1 MPIMKKSDG
10 WYWGSKG
17 PFDTKQ
23 KAVQV
28 GQAAHAAGAAG
39 AEDGESA
46 IVKEKKAGK
55 LTFALDYHLTYSADP
70 KFWNVFIEL
79 VYLRKDKL
87 LCVSH
92 STDQD
97 EIDELYKS
105 IGKIIGKDN
114 VVLTNGAA
122 KKPYCDEHGIDIDV
136 WIDNNPEHIINKP

>member
-1 MPIMKKSDG
+1 MPIMKKADG

-28 GQAAHAAGAAG
+28 CQAAHAAGAD
-39 AEDGESA
+39 DGESA

-92 STDQD
+92 ATDHD
-97 EIDELYKS
+97 EIDKLYKS
-105 IGKIIGKDN
+105 IGKIIGQDN

-136 WIDNNPEHIINKP
+136 WIDNNPEHIINTP